1 MSIIFNAE
9 DHSYKSI
16 DTADK
21 LKWIS
26 VTTLIGLFKLPFDKE
41 GQALKSSKNKN
52 SRWYG
57 LSKEEIIEKWD
68 KANKVAVNLGSWYH
82 NQREE
87 DLIICD
93 TIQRSGRDLSIIAP
107 ILDGDKKLAPSQSLS
122 EGIYPEHMMF
132 LRSAGICGQ
141 ADRVEVIADTI
152 DLYDYK
158 TNKEIKTAGFK
169 SWNGAVSKMK
179 HVCSHLDDC
188 NYNHY
193 VLQLS
198 IYMYI
203 MLKHNPN
210 LKPGKIVLEHV
221 KFDIEGQDEFG
232 NPVYKFDPNG
242 DPVVLEVIQYD
253 LPYLK
258 KEVQN
263 MIKYIQENP
272 EILNQ
277 VKK

>member
-16 DTADK
+16 DAADTI
-21 LKWIS
+21 KWIS
-26 VTTLIGLFKLPFDKE
+26 VTTLISLFKVPFDKE
-41 GQALKSSKNKN
+41 TQAEKSSKNKN

-87 DLIICD
+87 DLIVCD
-93 TIQRSGRDLSIIAP
+93 TIQRSGRDLNIVAP

-193 VLQLS
+193 TLQLS

-210 LKPGKIVLEHV
+210 LKPGKIVLEHI
-221 KFDIEGQDEFG
+221 KFDVEGQDEFG

-242 DPVVLEVIQYD
+242 DPVVLEVVQYN

-263 MIKYIQENP
+263 MIKYIQEHP
-272 EILNQ
+272 EILNDI
-277 VKK
+277 KK